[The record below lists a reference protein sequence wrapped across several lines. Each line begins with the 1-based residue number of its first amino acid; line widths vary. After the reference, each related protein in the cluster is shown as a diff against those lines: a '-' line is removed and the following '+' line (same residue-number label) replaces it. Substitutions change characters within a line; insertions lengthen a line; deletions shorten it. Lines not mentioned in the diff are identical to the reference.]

1 MKWIYDKKINAYNC
15 SFEMT
20 IEEYYNLVKDCLDDN
35 EYQRKRVRNS
45 GSIYNLLKQ
54 DIIKGCVMPPIVLA
68 LSQTVVN
75 QEGNL
80 LQSLNDYKS
89 EIKILDGLQRSYT
102 IKEIVSETENSLFG
116 SKDHL
121 QNLIRVELYSGINK
135 LGILYRMLT
144 LNAGQTQMTTRHQIE
159 IIYSEYKKNCDI
171 PGVSLFTETDGYVP
185 RNLGEYKFRDVIEGF
200 TSFVQKDYLT
210 LDRKEILD
218 NVRDLE
224 RLSRVATSQT
234 LFYDFVDTY
243 HHFVYKMNCL
253 YGRIFDNDDLEN
265 IARLTGTPF
274 ANSIVSLFNKSQTL
288 TGYGCAIADIMDRNL
303 ITDVKDLHEYI
314 ENIWLSD
321 FDLVFIDL
329 MIKLDFIRRNAKK
342 IGNDQRKFFFNF
354 FVSFFTKGDD
364 SFLNFEKSVNHAFE
378 EIKRNSNENSL
389 F

>member
-1 MKWIYDKKINAYNC
+1 
-15 SFEMT
+15 MT
-20 IEEYYNLVKDCLDDN
+20 IEEYYYLVKDVLDDN

-68 LSQTVVN
+68 LSRPVN

-80 LQSLNDYKS
+80 WQSLNNYKS

-102 IKEIVSETENSLFG
+102 IKEIVSETENSLFD

-121 QNLIRVELYSGINK
+121 QNLIRVELYTGINK

-144 LNAGQTQMTTRHQIE
+144 LNAGQTQMTIRHQIE
-159 IIYSEYKKNCDI
+159 ITYSEYKKNCDV
-171 PGVSLFTETDGYVP
+171 PGVFLFTETDGYVP

-218 NVRDLE
+218 NVKDLE
-224 RLSRVATSQT
+224 HLSRVATSQT

-243 HHFVYKMNCL
+243 HHFVYKMNSL
-253 YGRIFDNDDLEN
+253 YSRTFDNNDLEN

-288 TGYGCAIADIMDRNL
+288 TGYGCAIAEIMDRNL
-303 ITDVKDLHEYI
+303 ITNVKELHDYI
-314 ENIWLSD
+314 EKIWLCD
-321 FDLVFIDL
+321 FDHVFIGL

-342 IGNDQRKFFFNF
+342 IGNDQRKFFYYF

-364 SFLNFEKSVNHAFE
+364 SFLNFEKSVSQAFE
-378 EIKRNSNENSL
+378 ETKRISNENSI

>member
-1 MKWIYDKKINAYNC
+1 MKWIHDKKINAYNC
-15 SFEMT
+15 SFEIT

-45 GSIYNLLKQ
+45 GSIYNLLKH
-54 DIIKGCVMPPIVLA
+54 DIIEGCVMPPIVLA
-68 LSQTVVN
+68 LSRPVN

-80 LQSLNDYKS
+80 WQSLNAYKS

-171 PGVSLFTETDGYVP
+171 PGVSLFTETDGYIP
-185 RNLGEYKFRDVIEGF
+185 KYLGEYKFRDVIEGF

-224 RLSRVATSQT
+224 RISRVATSQT
-234 LFYDFVDTY
+234 LFYDFMDTY

-253 YGRIFDNDDLEN
+253 YGRTFNNDELEN
-265 IARLTGTPF
+265 TARISGTPF
-274 ANSIVSLFNKSQTL
+274 ANSIVSLFNKSQSL
-288 TGYGCAIADIMDRNL
+288 TGYGCAIAEIMDRNL
-303 ITDVKDLHEYI
+303 LSDLKDLHNYI
-314 ENIWLSD
+314 ENIWLYD
-321 FDLVFIDL
+321 FDHVFIDL
-329 MIKLDFIRRNAKK
+329 MIKLDYIRRNAKK
-342 IGNDQRKFFFNF
+342 IENDQRKFFFNF
-354 FVSFFTKGDD
+354 FVSFFTNGDD
-364 SFLNFEKSVNHAFE
+364 SFLNFEKSVNQAFV
-378 EIKRNSNENSL
+378 EIKRSSNENSL

>member
-1 MKWIYDKKINAYNC
+1 MRWIHDKKINAYNC

-20 IEEYYNLVKDCLDDN
+20 IEEYYYLVKDVLDDN

-68 LSQTVVN
+68 LSRPVN

-80 LQSLNDYKS
+80 WQSLNNYKS

-102 IKEIVSETENSLFG
+102 IKEIVSETENSLFD

-121 QNLIRVELYSGINK
+121 QNLIRVELYTGINK

-144 LNAGQTQMTTRHQIE
+144 LNAGQTQMTIRHQIE
-159 IIYSEYKKNCDI
+159 ITYSEYKKNCDV

-218 NVRDLE
+218 NVKDLE
-224 RLSRVATSQT
+224 HLSRVATSQT

-243 HHFVYKMNCL
+243 HHFVYKMNSL
-253 YGRIFDNDDLEN
+253 YSRTFDNNDLEN

-288 TGYGCAIADIMDRNL
+288 TGYGCAIAEIMDRNL
-303 ITDVKDLHEYI
+303 ITNIKELHDYI
-314 ENIWLSD
+314 EKIWLCD
-321 FDLVFIDL
+321 FDHVFIGL

-342 IGNDQRKFFFNF
+342 IGNDQRKFFYYF

-364 SFLNFEKSVNHAFE
+364 SFLNFEKSVSQAFE
-378 EIKRNSNENSL
+378 ETKRISNENSI